1 MMAAPEQ
8 YGQCIE
14 VPVAAL
20 PAGSVE
26 VGRKNL
32 LSRSSTS

>member
-1 MMAAPEQ
+1 MMAAPD
-8 YGQCIE
+8 GMGSA
-14 VPVAAL
+14 VRGAVAAL
-20 PAGSVE
+20 HTESVE